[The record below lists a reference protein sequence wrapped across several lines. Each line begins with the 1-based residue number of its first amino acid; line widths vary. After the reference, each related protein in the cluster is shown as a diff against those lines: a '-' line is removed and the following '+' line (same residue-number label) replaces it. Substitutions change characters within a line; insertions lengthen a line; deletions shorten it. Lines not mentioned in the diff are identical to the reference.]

1 MNNLA
6 VVESNYINVCQLNS
20 PAKTKHYISF
30 LNKQAS
36 FLQTIKSNSPTRKY
50 KRVLCSPIR
59 YAGGKSLAVGII
71 IENIPSIKRLVSPFF
86 GGGSVEI
93 ACAHHLGIEVIGYD
107 IFNLLV
113 NYWQQQLYSKNA
125 LYELLKTF
133 QPTKTHY
140 NEIKIKLKQHWEKE
154 KLIRDPLTLAAY
166 YYYNHNTSYGPNF
179 LGWPSS
185 IYMNVKRYLKI
196 LDKVKS
202 FNGDN
207 ISVYNDTFTNVI
219 PKYKYDFLYLDP
231 PYYLKGD
238 SKMFKGIYP
247 QRNFPIHHNG
257 FDHALL
263 SKLLK
268 AHKGGFILSYNDC
281 NAIREWYKEFEIMEV
296 AWQYTMGQG
305 ETRIGKNRMSNNT
318 THVKK
323 SHELLIIKRR

>member
-6 VVESNYINVCQLNS
+6 VVEHNYVSLCPLTE
-20 PAKTKHYISF
+20 PAKTKRYISF
-30 LNKQAS
+30 ASKQAS
-36 FLQTIKSNSPTRKY
+36 FLQGIKSNSGQRKY
-50 KRVLCSPIR
+50 KRFSCSPIR

-71 IENIPSIKRLVSPFF
+71 IENMPPIERLVSPFF

-113 NYWQQQLYSKNA
+113 NYWQQQLYNKHA
-125 LYELLKTF
+125 LYELLSTF
-133 QPTKTHY
+133 KPTKTCY
-140 NEIKIKLKQHWEKE
+140 NQIKAQLKQHWKGE

-166 YYYNHNTSYGPNF
+166 YYYNHNTSYGPSF

-185 IYMNVKRYLKI
+185 VYMDAKRYLKM
-196 LDKVKS
+196 LDKVS
-202 FNGDN
+202 GFNGHN
-207 ISVYNDTFTNVI
+207 VSVYNDTFARVI

-231 PYYLKGD
+231 PYYLDGD

-257 FDHALL
+257 FDHELL

-268 AHKGGFILSYNDC
+268 GHKGGFILSYNDC
-281 NAIREWYKEFEIMEV
+281 SAIREWYKEFEIMEV

-305 ETRIGKNRMSNNT
+305 EKRIGKNRMNNNA
-318 THVKK
+318 THIKK
-323 SHELLIIKRR
+323 SHELLIIKR